1 MDSAFLFLITWDQ
14 APIVDGIN
22 LYPVDNAILVSSI
35 LIRLIVIYPLDS
47 TIMFEQSGPEGFWQ
61 T

>member
-14 APIVDGIN
+14 APIVDWIN

-35 LIRLIVIYPLDS
+35 LIHLIVIYPLDS
-47 TIMFEQSGPEGFWQ
+47 TIMFERSGPEGFWQ